1 MEYGSPVLSDTYEKN
16 RAASQPVSI
25 SISISQ
31 KKKKKKKS
39 ARLFGLKRRRLVVV
53 VEAVAPAREAA
64 EPGRRANAPP
74 HELDVAADGQVDRH
88 ALEDGQGQLPRLERL
103 CWGGDDVSESAYT
116 GFSS

>member
-39 ARLFGLKRRRLVVV
+39 ARLFGLKRRRLGVV